1 MVFLRTTPAFETTQP
16 ITGHGLILRAPQ
28 NQDYPAWAELRA
40 LSREHLTPWEP
51 VWPRDDL
58 SRSAYRR
65 RLRHYS
71 REARDDHGYA
81 FFVLEVV
88 TGRLTG
94 GVTLS
99 NVRRG
104 VTQSATLGYWMGA
117 PYAGHGTMTNAVAL
131 LIPYV
136 FQELRLHRLEA
147 ATQPINPASIRVLEK
162 NGFQRE
168 GYARRYLK
176 INGDWHDHALYGLLA
191 DDVTSATQ
199 VLS

>member
-81 FFVLEVV
+81 FFVFEVV
-88 TGRLTG
+88 T
-94 GVTLS
+94 
-99 NVRRG
+99 
-104 VTQSATLGYWMGA
+104 QSSKQR
-117 PYAGHGTMTNAVAL
+117 NK
-131 LIPYV
+131 
-136 FQELRLHRLEA
+136 
-147 ATQPINPASIRVLEK
+147 K
-162 NGFQRE
+162 NTKKSTKNQRIKE
-168 GYARRYLK
+168 CTS
-176 INGDWHDHALYGLLA
+176 LA
-191 DDVTSATQ
+191 N
-199 VLS
+199 